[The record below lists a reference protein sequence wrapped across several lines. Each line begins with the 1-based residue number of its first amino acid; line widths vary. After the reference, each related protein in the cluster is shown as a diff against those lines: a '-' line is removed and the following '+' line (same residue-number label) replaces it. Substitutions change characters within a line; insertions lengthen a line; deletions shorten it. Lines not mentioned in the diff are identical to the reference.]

1 MKVITTAATIA
12 VTWAVFM
19 NPSEARLGDVD
30 SLGNQWFG
38 GGRFARQHNSQE
50 GYTPRDTDNGLLGDW
65 TGIAHHPRHGRGGD
79 VDDNLLGDLT
89 GIAHYPRHGRGG
101 DVDDDLLG
109 DRLPFRHGHARST
122 VN

>member
-19 NPSEARLGDVD
+19 NPPSEARLGDVD

-38 GGRFARQHNSQE
+38 GGRFAREHNSQE
-50 GYTPRDTDNGLLGDW
+50 GYTPRDIDNDLLGDW
-65 TGIAHHPRHGRGGD
+65 
-79 VDDNLLGDLT
+79 T

-101 DVDDDLLG
+101 DVDDELLG

-122 VN
+122 LN